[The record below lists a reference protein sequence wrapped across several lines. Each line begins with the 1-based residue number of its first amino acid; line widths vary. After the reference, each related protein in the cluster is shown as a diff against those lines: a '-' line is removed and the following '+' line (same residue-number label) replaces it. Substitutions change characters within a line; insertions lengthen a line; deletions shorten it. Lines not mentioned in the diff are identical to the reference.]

1 MYTNPMHPQGPQG
14 QYGQGHQGN
23 QGHHVLYQADGNYQ
37 HMMRQ
42 KRDTL
47 MHAIHPHMGHKV
59 RITTIDGHTHEGV
72 LINSDGHHVYLHVD
86 THHGHNQG
94 HHQGQHR
101 PIYTPAQYNQ
111 IITLVLFELLVILLL
126 A

>member
-1 MYTNPMHPQGPQG
+1 MYSNPMQPHGPQG
-14 QYGQGHQGN
+14 HH
-23 QGHHVLYQADGNYQ
+23 GHHVLYQAEPNWQ
-37 HMMRQ
+37 HMMKQ
-42 KRDTL
+42 KRDGI
-47 MHAIHPHMGHKV
+47 MHAIHPHLGRKV

-72 LINSDGHHVYLHVD
+72 LINADGHHVYLHVD
-86 THHGHNQG
+86 PHHGHHHGHN
-94 HHQGQHR
+94 R